1 MNTKKE
7 EKKNLNYIIQQNKDF
22 SFRNDEENDENESLN
37 LALISNS
44 SSKKQIQN
52 NIELLTNKNKI
63 KGKTEKTN
71 KIDILNQLIVNR
83 LVQENKFIKQE
94 LEIAK
99 SNILILEEKES
110 QYKSTIEH
118 MNIINKEKEISY
130 KNIMSLINSYKKRE
144 SELNQK
150 ISLYSK
156 ELIKKNSIINKLS
169 KKINTMNEQMSKLN
183 NILSEK
189 TNIIN
194 MLSRNRKNRFNS
206 YDLNLNDVDTISKS
220 VNIINHNRKESDAK
234 LHYREKT
241 LSNINSKLYDFNN
254 IDNNYINKKYSNER
268 LNTLNNLN
276 LNLHEKL
283 DLNNN
288 INNNINNNY
297 ISDTSK
303 YTNNTE
309 ISNRVT
315 KLVRKKSGYKRIIN
329 NKNSNYSINIPNAQ
343 SLKKNNSYKNVG
355 YNSVNSTINKNQN
368 KINNSLNLIQYKKID
383 NKIYQHINT
392 NQGKR
397 DLKKLIMISPTN
409 RYRNAN
415 SNNINNNS
423 NNINDFNNNYNYS
436 LIVNNDDKYMGNN
449 NIIKNKKGIKFNKKF
464 LINKIISNNNENSNP
479 NKTIKNVNKNN
490 KKLEINKYFIN
501 NTDNTSLCL
510 NPSFRNIFTERN
522 NFFK

>member
-1 MNTKKE
+1 MNTKNE
-7 EKKNLNYIIQQNKDF
+7 EKKSLNYIIQQNKDF

-44 SSKKQIQN
+44 SSKKQVQN
-52 NIELLTNKNKI
+52 NIELSQNKKKI

-83 LVQENKFIKQE
+83 LMQENKFIKQE

-118 MNIINKEKEISY
+118 MNTINKEKEISY

-156 ELIKKNSIINKLS
+156 ELIKKNNIINKLDQ
-169 KKINTMNEQMSKLN
+169 KINTMNEQISKLN

-189 TNIIN
+189 MNIIN
-194 MLSRNRKNRFNS
+194 ILSRNRKNRFNS

-276 LNLHEKL
+276 LHEKL
-283 DLNNN
+283 NLNN
-288 INNNINNNY
+288 NNNY
-297 ISDTSK
+297 ISDTSNF
-303 YTNNTE
+303 TNNTE

-315 KLVRKKSGYKRIIN
+315 KLVRKKSGYKRVIN
-329 NKNSNYSINIPNAQ
+329 SKNSNFSINIPNAQ
-343 SLKKNNSYKNVG
+343 TLKKNNSYKNVG

-368 KINNSLNLIQYKKID
+368 NINNSLNLIQYKKID
-383 NKIYQHINT
+383 NKIYQHINV

-397 DLKKLIMISPTN
+397 DLKKMIMISPTN
-409 RYRNAN
+409 RYKNTN
-415 SNNINNNS
+415 SNNINNKS

-436 LIVNNDDKYMGNN
+436 LIINNDDKNMSNN
-449 NIIKNKKGIKFNKKF
+449 NIIKNKKGIRFNKKF
-464 LINKIISNNNENSNP
+464 LIDKIISNNNNENLNP
-479 NKTIKNVNKNN
+479 NKKNKNVNKSN

-522 NFFK
+522 KFF